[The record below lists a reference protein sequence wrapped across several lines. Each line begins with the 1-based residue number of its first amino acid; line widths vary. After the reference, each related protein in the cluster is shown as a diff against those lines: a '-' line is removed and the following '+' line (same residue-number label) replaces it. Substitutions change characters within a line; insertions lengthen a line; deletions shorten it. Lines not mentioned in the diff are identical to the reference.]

1 MEDLNAKV
9 GSENSLL
16 ERFMEFCNFHRVVF
30 GGKLLARS
38 IGFWVTDNEHT
49 SRKIDHIAI
58 NSRCRN
64 SAVLTLASKGTII
77 WTERQ
82 FQIQYSRFHNPAVI
96 QEENFFFLS
105 IQPTRT
111 FIFGTNELDAT
122 TLTAEMWKWI
132 DKRKE
137 LRAPL
142 MAPSGTE
149 HDALP
154 TRVPLPW
161 KTTKRILLFRWSEKQ
176 ELPHT
181 TVHQITK
188 EFADGCEP
196 PNCPVRD
203 VSGTLLSHNVEQL
216 NRWNEHPKTTLNH
229 ISSGKVPPCVGS
241 SFEQKWNYLWY
252 QRA

>member
-1 MEDLNAKV
+1 MMEDLNAKV

-111 FIFGTNELDAT
+111 FIFGRNELDAT

-149 HDALP
+149 HDTLE
-154 TRVPLPW
+154 
-161 KTTKRILLFRWSEKQ
+161 FRYHEKQ
-176 ELPHT
+176 R
-181 TVHQITK
+181 K
-188 EFADGCEP
+188 EFYYSVGQGSRS
-196 PNCPVRD
+196 CPRLLYTKSRKSLQMV
-203 VSGTLLSHNVEQL
+203 VSHLIVLWGTLVVRFLA
-216 NRWNEHPKTTLNH
+216 
-229 ISSGKVPPCVGS
+229 IM
-241 SFEQKWNYLWY
+241 
-252 QRA
+252 